1 MDILKTLIDKIKS
14 DEIDKESAKEIIQT
28 LDSEIEELKK
38 NVKARAKQQKR
49 MKVRQNLKFQTGIS
63 PARIVRLRRL
73 GKLDD

>member
-1 MDILKTLIDKIKS
+1 M
-14 DEIDKESAKEIIQT
+14 
-28 LDSEIEELKK
+28 
-38 NVKARAKQQKR
+38 KARAKQQKR